1 VRPALLLSVLLC
13 CARAHAAP
21 PSPAA
26 PAERKARVTVFLLP
40 APGYTPQMV
49 ARVMT
54 AFNRALATNPR
65 LDVKDSDKLLVEY
78 AGEVPTEQISE
89 GKTAMAEGIELLA
102 KKQAPEA
109 IPRLEKAVSVFEETI
124 PFIKKQ
130 MLARAMIAL
139 AVAQAEARQPRK
151 AVAIF
156 TQLLVWRPRMIY
168 DTAIDPAGTHLPLFE
183 KARAAAKK
191 LKKGSLEL
199 TTTPAGARA
208 YIDGVYVGTT
218 PTVAFALTVGQHY
231 ATYKHLGYIKAA
243 QRVQVSPTQQDR
255 YSLDLK
261 RSEKFLIL
269 QQSLESVRKVLGQT
283 TATVDMIS
291 LATFLFIDQVVFATM
306 GYAGPNQIAV
316 NAYLYDLR
324 SKLRLNTTSLTVNTK
339 SLPTELAQLSRTLYF
354 NVRYDGSLEAPPE
367 PPPPPQIKRR
377 RFYATWW
384 FWTAVGVGVAAIVL
398 PSVLVKRDNPCPDD
412 GKWCAGYNN

>member
-1 VRPALLLSVLLC
+1 MRRLPAFLVLVC
-13 CARAHAAP
+13 CASAHAAP
-21 PSPAA
+21 AAAPA

-65 LDVKDSDKLLVEY
+65 LDVKDSDKLLVEF
-78 AGEVPTEQISE
+78 AGEVPTEQINE
-89 GKTAMAEGIELLA
+89 GKTALAEGIELLG
-102 KKQAPEA
+102 KKEAPEA
-109 IPRLEKAVSVFEETI
+109 IPRLEKAVSVFEEVL

-130 MLARAMIAL
+130 MLARATIAL

-168 DTAIDPAGTHLPLFE
+168 DTDSFDPTHLPLFE
-183 KARAAAKK
+183 KARAAVKK
-191 LKKGSLEL
+191 LKRGSVEL
-199 TTTPAGARA
+199 TTTPPGARA
-208 YIDGVYVGTT
+208 YIDGVYVGVT
-218 PTVAFALTVGQHY
+218 PTTGFGLTVGQHY
-231 ATYKHLGYIKAA
+231 ATYKRLGYIKAA

-269 QQSLESVRKVLGQT
+269 KQSLESARKTLGQA
-283 TATVDMIS
+283 TATPDMVS
-291 LATFLFIDQVVFATM
+291 LSTFLFIDQVVFATM
-306 GYAGPNQIAV
+306 GYAGPSQVAV
-316 NAYLYDLR
+316 QAYLYDLR
-324 SKLRLNTTSLTVNTK
+324 SKLRLNTTSLTVNAK
-339 SLPTELAQLSRTLYF
+339 NLPTDMAQLSRTLYF

-367 PPPPPQIKRR
+367 PPPPPALKRR
-377 RFYATWW
+377 PFYATWW
-384 FWTAVGVGVAAIVL
+384 FWTAVGVGVAAIVV
-398 PSVLVKRDNPCPDD
+398 PSVLVKRDNPCPNE
-412 GKWCAGYNN
+412 GMWCAGYSN